1 MLASVKLV
9 KIHSTMGITTNPM
22 KKIRLG
28 SMKQYPEMVSRRTS
42 ARLMAEFDCL
52 DKMNTSLLFMAWVE
66 GNTLVR

>member
-1 MLASVKLV
+1 
-9 KIHSTMGITTNPM
+9 M